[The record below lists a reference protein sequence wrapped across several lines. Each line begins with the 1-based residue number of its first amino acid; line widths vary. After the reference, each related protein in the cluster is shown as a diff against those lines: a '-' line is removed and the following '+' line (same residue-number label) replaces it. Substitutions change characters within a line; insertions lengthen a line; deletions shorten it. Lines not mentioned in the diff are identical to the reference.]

1 MIEVHII
8 AIILYY
14 RRIRLRKRLNLEAY
28 LFNLARW
35 CCKRLESC
43 KFNRYHILARPLLS
57 SSTWLRPP
65 FQQSDGDKGTY
76 VICDVCTSS
85 ALWGRTLRGVIK
97 ATTPVPSDLL
107 NVFLITVRMLAG
119 VEKLLIEIQFVTA
132 HEQRKFN
139 IINQLN
145 AQHSTAIELY
155 RTLFSLEYLQK
166 I

>member
-1 MIEVHII
+1 M
-8 AIILYY
+8 
-14 RRIRLRKRLNLEAY
+14 
-28 LFNLARW
+28 
-35 CCKRLESC
+35 
-43 KFNRYHILARPLLS
+43 
-57 SSTWLRPP
+57 WLRPP

-119 VEKLLIEIQFVTA
+119 AKKLLIEIQFGTA
-132 HEQRKFN
+132 HDQE
-139 IINQLN
+139 
-145 AQHSTAIELY
+145 
-155 RTLFSLEYLQK
+155 K

>member
-1 MIEVHII
+1 MKHESIVVLCII
-8 AIILYY
+8 AIICYTTRLY
-14 RRIRLRKRLNLEAY
+14 KQLNLEVY
-28 LFNLARW
+28 LLNLTRW
-35 CCKRLESC
+35 YCKRLESC

-57 SSTWLRPP
+57 SSVWLRPS

-119 VEKLLIEIQFVTA
+119 PEKLLIEIQFVIA
-132 HEQRKFN
+132 YDQERKFN

-145 AQHSTAIELY
+145 AANI
-155 RTLFSLEYLQK
+155 
-166 I
+166 

>member
-1 MIEVHII
+1 M
-8 AIILYY
+8 
-14 RRIRLRKRLNLEAY
+14 
-28 LFNLARW
+28 
-35 CCKRLESC
+35 
-43 KFNRYHILARPLLS
+43 
-57 SSTWLRPP
+57 
-65 FQQSDGDKGTY
+65 
-76 VICDVCTSS
+76 
-85 ALWGRTLRGVIK
+85 RGVIK